1 MRGGDPMTASDP
13 ARAGRARHRRRRVTP
28 RFFWMLPAMVL
39 GVYLLYGYVDGFR
52 KMTHLQRSI
61 RDVQQQAA
69 VLETRNEQLRRE
81 LARLESDEY
90 IEMVARR
97 ELGLVMPGERA
108 YVVVTEEAVPSR

>member
-1 MRGGDPMTASDP
+1 
-13 ARAGRARHRRRRVTP
+13 
-28 RFFWMLPAMVL
+28 MVL

>member
-1 MRGGDPMTASDP
+1 
-13 ARAGRARHRRRRVTP
+13 
-28 RFFWMLPAMVL
+28 MLPAVLL

-108 YVVVTEEAVPSR
+108 YVVVTEEAEGNR